1 MHTPVNSRP
10 RDEKGR
16 FVKKTTSV
24 TEDHLPIDTTT
35 VNDVQ
40 EEELQFILNQSYIL
54 SNRLN
59 QLRCKIRQT
68 DRDKLEIEAISKQ
81 IAKLNQEFEA
91 LKAQSK
97 KK

>member
-1 MHTPVNSRP
+1 M
-10 RDEKGR
+10 
-16 FVKKTTSV
+16 
-24 TEDHLPIDTTT
+24 LIPIDTTT
-35 VNDVQ
+35 IDDAQ

-81 IAKLNQEFEA
+81 IAKLTQEFEE
-91 LKAQSK
+91 LKQSK

>member
-1 MHTPVNSRP
+1 M
-10 RDEKGR
+10 
-16 FVKKTTSV
+16 
-24 TEDHLPIDTTT
+24 LIPIDTTT

-40 EEELQFILNQSYIL
+40 EEELQLILNQSYIL

-91 LKAQSK
+91 LKEQSK

>member
-1 MHTPVNSRP
+1 VHTPVDSRP

-16 FVKKTTSV
+16 FVKKVTTV
-24 TEDHLPIDTTT
+24 TEDYLPIDTTT

-81 IAKLNQEFEA
+81 IAKLNQEFEE
-91 LKAQSK
+91 LKQSK